1 MQTQIISA
9 YLSQDGNIV
18 AIASDCYYVL
28 KRKFDDDKSKELI
41 EKINSVRMIDTEYWE
56 KRND

>member
-1 MQTQIISA
+1 MQILNA
-9 YLSQDGNIV
+9 YLSSTGEIV
-18 AIASDCYYVL
+18 AIASNCYYVL
-28 KRKFDDDKSKELI
+28 KRKFDEDKSKELI